1 MVARNSLNSLR
12 DSFVS
17 GIGRNRVQF
26 AHSARVTVAAMLS
39 FVAGKILGVPLVL
52 WPVLTAIVLTQLSI
66 GKSLKAIINYFIGT
80 LGGAAYAALIALLI
94 PHAKETIIRFVVSL
108 GHLGGNSH
116 PHLIATLV
124 PQTANLALGFTL
136 VIVLAPLAFLAAL
149 NPKFSAAPFT
159 GALIVLIPTIAHVS
173 PLASAFD
180 RILEVGLGGVIA
192 LLVSLVIFPA
202 RAHEQVNEEAAKLL
216 GLMARVVPELFSSFT
231 SSHDAITI
239 QNLQRTIG
247 GSFPGLN
254 EMVGESNHERKTL
267 LMTGHDARPLVRALL
282 RLRHDLIMLGRAAVI
297 PLPDSFKDRLGSL
310 LDKISETTVVHLDE
324 CATALTSGK
333 TPFFMGNLDEA
344 FEKFS
349 SEMLLIRKE
358 GILLQ
363 CSFDTVEHL
372 FTLGF
377 ALEQMHQNL
386 SDLEER
392 VKEYTDSPEE
402 RSS

>member
-1 MVARNSLNSLR
+1 
-12 DSFVS
+12 
-17 GIGRNRVQF
+17 
-26 AHSARVTVAAMLS
+26 MLS

-136 VIVLAPLAFLAAL
+136 V
-149 NPKFSAAPFT
+149 
-159 GALIVLIPTIAHVS
+159 IVLIPTIAHVS

-324 CATALTSGK
+324 CATALTSEK